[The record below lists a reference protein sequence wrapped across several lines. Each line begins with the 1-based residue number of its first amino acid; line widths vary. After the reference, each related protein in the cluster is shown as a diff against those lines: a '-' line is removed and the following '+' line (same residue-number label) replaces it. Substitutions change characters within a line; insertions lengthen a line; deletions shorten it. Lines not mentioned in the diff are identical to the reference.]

1 MSYFIKSQFY
11 ETSRDRYPTRA
22 AAVKQVRAWVKADL
36 RAARRAWGKV
46 IVRVIDQRVW
56 EVSEDAGQFSNL
68 WSRYTIHAA

>member
-1 MSYFIKSQFY
+1 VSYLIKAQCCEPGS
-11 ETSRDRYPTRA
+11 DRYPTRA

-56 EVSEDAGQFSNL
+56 EVTEDAGQFSKL
-68 WSRYTIHAA
+68 WSRYTIHEA